1 MDNAFDDKKS
11 KLESR
16 FKSKK
21 ADLLN
26 EYNKEKQE
34 IGKKVEVR
42 SSAHPSSPNSPSPG
56 SNSHDWAHCC
66 GGRGS
71 EVGGRWYSA
80 FGGFGG
86 LGLHMNIADALG

>member
-1 MDNAFDDKKS
+1 MEHTLDDAKS

-16 FKSKK
+16 YKSTK
-21 ADLLN
+21 AEVLN
-26 EYNKEKQE
+26 EYNKEKKE
-34 IGKKVEVR
+34 IGNKVEVR
-42 SSAHPSSPNSPSPG
+42 NSAHPSSPSSPSPG
-56 SNSHDWAHCC
+56 SNSHDMAHCC
-66 GGRGS
+66 AERGA